1 MQLVTD
7 RGADITPQQAE
18 GLEIHYVPLI
28 INLSDKT
35 YYGGED
41 ITADEFYKL
50 LMATDDMPSTSQPA
64 PGDFSDLFLSLGKR
78 DPDILCV
85 TISSG
90 LSGTHSSA
98 KVGAQLALEENPDL
112 NITIFDSMTL
122 GGGLGWQVEAAA
134 RGIKAGQSLDAIL
147 ANLEKIRDMTH
158 TMFTLPDL
166 KYLIH
171 GGRISH
177 IRGLLASTLNI
188 KPIIGVSKE
197 DGSYEQISR
206 IRSFKR
212 ALKKLPDVVNDRL
225 PGVQRFRVQVQ
236 HASDPET
243 AEKLKKMMSE
253 RYDCEFLPPADIAPA
268 LGAHTGPGMIGLN
281 VAPLDDYPD
290 LP

>member
-7 RGADITPQQAE
+7 RGADLTPQQVE
-18 GLEIHYVPLI
+18 GLEIHYVPLLI
-28 INLSDKT
+28 TLEDTT

-41 ITADEFYKL
+41 LTADEFYKL
-50 LMATDDMPSTSQPA
+50 LMATDSMPTTSQPA

-98 KVGAQLALEENPDL
+98 KVGAQLAKEERPDL

-134 RGIKAGQSLDAIL
+134 RGIKAGQSLDEIL
-147 ANLEKIRDMTH
+147 ANLKQIRTLTH
-158 TMFTLPDL
+158 TMFTLPEL

-177 IRGLLASTLNI
+177 IAGLVASTLNI

-197 DGSYEQISR
+197 DGSYER
-206 IRSFKR
+206 IARVRSFKR
-212 ALKKLPDVVNDRL
+212 ALKKLPDVVSDRV
-225 PGVQRFRVQVQ
+225 PGVSRFRVQVQ
-236 HASDPET
+236 HASDPDT
-243 AEKLKKMMSE
+243 AEKLREMLAAK
-253 RYDCEFLPPADIAPA
+253 YDCEFLPPADIAPA

-281 VAPLDDYPD
+281 VASLNDYPD
-290 LP
+290 IP